1 MRSKFTYVGS
11 VVDARGLD
19 HNEVALV
26 LALGGLLQAVDN
38 SLRHLDQTGLFGR
51 VAVDL
56 IRSA

>member
-1 MRSKFTYVGS
+1 MWTKYTYVSS

-26 LALGGLLQAVDN
+26 LALGSFLQAADN

-56 IRSA
+56 IRIA

>member
-1 MRSKFTYVGS
+1 MRTKYTYVSS

-26 LALGGLLQAVDN
+26 LALGGLLQAADN
-38 SLRHLDQTGLFGR
+38 GLRHLDQTGLFGR